1 MPVIKVIELVG
12 VSTSGWDDAARQ
24 ALQEAAR
31 TVKNI
36 TGLDVQDQTAKVSD
50 GKITEYHTTI
60 RLAFR
65 VEGESGDTGSSD
77 ASSPAQG
84 AARKGRSA
92 ASRGAKGGG
101 RRA

>member
-12 VSTSGWDDAARQ
+12 VSTTGWDDAARQ

-36 TGLDVQDQTAKVSD
+36 TGLDVQDHTAKVRD
-50 GKITEYHTTI
+50 GQITEYHTTI

-65 VEGESGDTGSSD
+65 VESGGGDTETSGGR
-77 ASSPAQG
+77 SPAQG
-84 AARKGRSA
+84 AATKGS
-92 ASRGAKGGG
+92 SKTAKGGG
-101 RRA
+101 RKA